1 MITGRSE
8 RPLVLVHGLSGSARW
23 WRGVRAPLAQ
33 HADVHVLDVPHIHPR
48 DVPVWLVDWLDDHG
62 LEEVDLVGH
71 SLGGLTC
78 ARVAAVAPERVGKLV
93 LVAPAGLPSGRNVVG
108 HLAPL
113 AATVAELPTMAP
125 RLAIDAVRTGPGI
138 LRAALYAVTHDLRD
152 ELAHIRAP
160 TLLVWGRHDRLVPGH
175 LAEEWLDELA
185 DAKLVRVES
194 GHVPMWD
201 APAALVDAVLHFLQE
216 PPDQVGDEPGPRVVD
231 GVRPAGDDDEPAPA

>member
-1 MITGRSE
+1 VIGGRSG

-23 WRGVRAPLAQ
+23 WRGIRKPLAE
-33 HADVHVLDVPHIHPR
+33 HADVHVLDVPHIHPG
-48 DVPVWLVDWLDDHG
+48 DVPGWLVGWLDENG
-62 LEEVDLVGH
+62 IGEVDLVGH

-78 ARVAAVAPERVGKLV
+78 ARVAAAAPDRVGKLV

-113 AATVAELPTMAP
+113 AATLAELPTMAP

-152 ELAHIRAP
+152 ELAQIHAP

-175 LAEEWLDELA
+175 LAEEWLEQLA
-185 DAKLVRVES
+185 DARLVRVES

-201 APAALVDAVLHFLQE
+201 APDALVEALLEFLRGR
-216 PPDQVGDEPGPRVVD
+216 D
-231 GVRPAGDDDEPAPA
+231 

>member
-1 MITGRSE
+1 VITGRSE
-8 RPLVLVHGLSGSARW
+8 RPLVLVHGLSGSGRW
-23 WRGVRAPLAQ
+23 WRGVRAPLAR

>member
-1 MITGRSE
+1 
-8 RPLVLVHGLSGSARW
+8 VY
-23 WRGVRAPLAQ
+23 
-33 HADVHVLDVPHIHPR
+33 VLDVPHIHPR
-48 DVPVWLVDWLDDHG
+48 DVPIWLVEWLDDHG

-78 ARVAAVAPERVGKLV
+78 ARVAAVAPDRVGKLV

-216 PPDQVGDEPGPRVVD
+216 PPDEP
-231 GVRPAGDDDEPAPA
+231 VRPAPAPEPGVPRRLGSGGTART

>member
-1 MITGRSE
+1 VIGGRNE

-33 HADVHVLDVPHIHPR
+33 HADVYVLDVPHIHPR
-48 DVPVWLVDWLDDHG
+48 DVPIWLVEWLDDRG

-78 ARVAAVAPERVGKLV
+78 ARVAAVAPDRVGKLV

-216 PPDQVGDEPGPRVVD
+216 PPDEVGDEPRTRVVD
-231 GVRPAGDDDEPAPA
+231 RVRPAWDDDEPAPA

>member
-1 MITGRSE
+1 M
-8 RPLVLVHGLSGSARW
+8 VLVHGLSGSARW